1 VVAVA
6 LSAAAATS
14 SLDITASVVEGG
26 VDSGLQRDSPS
37 KTFRQPPRVG
47 RAVSAAAA
55 AAALPMGQN
64 ASVFVSKGAYAYW
77 SLDVTPG
84 YELRCSLQV
93 SWRSTD
99 PMLLPVAHAL
109 QAAGGT
115 YVALLAASRQL
126 PVVTNPTSYSVSL
139 DVSDASSTS
148 LFIAQSDSRYRSGTH
163 TLAAHALSSGR
174 SALVVAHH
182 P

>member
-1 VVAVA
+1 MVLLTTILPSAALRVIASSFSCALPTGESVVGEIYVVAVA

-47 RAVSAAAA
+47 RAASAAAA
-55 AAALPMGQN
+55 VAALPMGQN

-77 SLDVTPG
+77 SLEVTPG

-93 SWRSTD
+93 S
-99 PMLLPVAHAL
+99 
-109 QAAGGT
+109 
-115 YVALLAASRQL
+115 
-126 PVVTNPTSYSVSL
+126 
-139 DVSDASSTS
+139 
-148 LFIAQSDSRYRSGTH
+148 
-163 TLAAHALSSGR
+163 
-174 SALVVAHH
+174 
-182 P
+182 